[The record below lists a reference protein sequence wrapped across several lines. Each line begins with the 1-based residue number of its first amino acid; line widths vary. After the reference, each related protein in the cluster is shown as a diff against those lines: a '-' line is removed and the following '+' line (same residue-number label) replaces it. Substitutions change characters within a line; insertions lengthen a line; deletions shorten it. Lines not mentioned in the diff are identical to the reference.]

1 MSEVT
6 IDPKWAAKQ
15 QKAFSKD
22 RANRIA
28 RNSVTSMDVM
38 AAARDVTAMRSY
50 TDTYGISIPKTG
62 DITNQR
68 QSGRCWMFAA
78 FNVLRQEAIKFLDVD
93 TFEFSQAYGMFY
105 DKLEKVNSTL
115 EYIIETTNKPADDR
129 LVQTLLTE
137 GIGDGGYYPFAM
149 NLVKKYGLVPKSAMP
164 ETACSKNSDQMD
176 GRINRLFR
184 KDAALLRKAAADGA
198 TLDELHA
205 TKQKMLGDFYKI
217 LSVCLGEPPIKF
229 DFEMKVGKDC
239 KADAKK
245 LFPVEPGENN
255 APQPAEG
262 SAAKS
267 SAKAGKNLAKD
278 VDKGDKKDEK
288 GAQILR
294 DLNITPLQF
303 AERYCNVDVDAFV
316 SLVSI
321 PGSKFPYG
329 KVYRVKYVDSVL
341 GGLKARFLN
350 VAPEVLEAA
359 TIASL
364 KAGHPVAMACDVMQ
378 EFPRRIQDF
387 NYVLSTDTVDFN
399 GLFGVDFDMD
409 RTSMID
415 HYETCLTHAMTF
427 QGVELGKDGKAKQWH
442 IENSWGK
449 DAGKDGYLIMSADW
463 FRLYGGESDV
473 RREYV
478 SEELLKLWDDETKDV
493 EVDPWSGMGYALGG
507 YGRE

>member
-1 MSEVT
+1 MAEAT
-6 IDPKWAAKQ
+6 IDPKCAATH
-15 QKAFSKD
+15 QKASGKD

-68 QSGRCWMFAA
+68 QSGRCWMFSA

-176 GRINRLFR
+176 ARIDRLFR
-184 KDAALLRKAAADGA
+184 KDAALLRKAAANGA

-229 DFEMKVGKDC
+229 DFELKVGKNC

-245 LFPVEPGENN
+245 LSPIEPSEKTDDAGDTKESRKKNTADKKGETD
-255 APQPAEG
+255 E
-262 SAAKS
+262 
-267 SAKAGKNLAKD
+267 
-278 VDKGDKKDEK
+278 KDEK
-288 GAQILR
+288 GSQILR
-294 DLNITPLQF
+294 DFGITPLQF
-303 AERYCNVDVDAFV
+303 VERYCNVNPENFV
-316 SLVSI
+316 ALVSI
-321 PGSKFPYG
+321 PGTQFPYG
-329 KVYRVKYVDSVL
+329 KVYRVKHVDSVL
-341 GGLKARFLN
+341 GGLKTRCLN
-350 VAPEVLEAA
+350 VEPEVLEADA
-359 TIASL
+359 IASL

-415 HYETCLTHAMTF
+415 HYETYLTHAMTF
-427 QGVELGKDGKAKQWH
+427 QGVELDKDGKAKQWR

-478 SEELLKLWDDETKDV
+478 SKELLELWDDESKDV
-493 EVDPWSGMGYALGG
+493 EVELWSGMGRALGG
-507 YGRE
+507 RGRN

>member
-1 MSEVT
+1 MAEAT

-15 QKAFSKD
+15 QKAFGKD

-68 QSGRCWMFAA
+68 QSGRCWMFSA

-176 GRINRLFR
+176 ARIDRLFR
-184 KDAALLRKAAADGA
+184 KDAALLRKAAANGA

-217 LSVCLGEPPIKF
+217 LSVCLGEPPLTF
-229 DFEMKVGKDC
+229 DFECKVGKD
-239 KADAKK
+239 A
-245 LFPVEPGENN
+245 
-255 APQPAEG
+255 Q
-262 SAAKS
+262 
-267 SAKAGKNLAKD
+267 
-278 VDKGDKKDEK
+278 VDKAKLSPVKPKKASVKKDKKDGEK
-288 GAQILR
+288 DEEGTQILR
-294 DLNITPLQF
+294 DFGITPLQF
-303 AERYCNVDVDAFV
+303 AERYCGVDPRGFV
-316 SLVSI
+316 QLISV
-321 PGSKFPYG
+321 PSKKYPYG
-329 KVYRVKYVDSVL
+329 KVYHPTFIDTVL
-341 GGLKARFLN
+341 GGIKTRFLN
-350 VAPEVLEAA
+350 VEPEVLEAA

-364 KAGHPVAMACDVMQ
+364 KDGNPVCMACDVMQ
-378 EFPRRIQDF
+378 EFPRHNEDF
-387 NYVLSTDTVDFN
+387 NYVLSTNTMDYN
-399 GLFGVDFDMD
+399 GLFGLDFDMD
-409 RTSMID
+409 REAMIEN
-415 HYETCLTHAMTF
+415 YETSLTHAMTF
-427 QGVELGKDGKAKQWH
+427 QGVELDKDGKAKQWR

-449 DAGKDGYLIMSADW
+449 DSGKDGFLIMSAEW
-463 FRLYGGESDV
+463 FRLYGGEADV
-473 RREYV
+473 RRQYV
-478 SEELLKLWDDETKDV
+478 PEDLLKIWDEGKDV
-493 EVDPWSGMGYALGG
+493 QIDFWENLGYSLGG
-507 YGRE
+507 RNRK